1 MQEISMNYPILLHYE
16 IWYKNIKNTH
26 THTHTSNVIVFLTV
40 SFTKIVKHEKIEID
54 TS

>member
-1 MQEISMNYPILLHYE
+1 METNTRENSITLHTY
-16 IWYKNIKNTH
+16 

>member
-1 MQEISMNYPILLHYE
+1 MET
-16 IWYKNIKNTH
+16 NTRENSI
-26 THTHTSNVIVFLTV
+26 TLYIHTHTSNVIVFLTV

>member
-1 MQEISMNYPILLHYE
+1 MKTNVDES
-16 IWYKNIKNTH
+16 NITL
-26 THTHTSNVIVFLTV
+26 HTSNVIVFLTV

>member
-1 MQEISMNYPILLHYE
+1 METNTRENSITLH
-16 IWYKNIKNTH
+16 IH

>member
-1 MQEISMNYPILLHYE
+1 METNARENSITL
-16 IWYKNIKNTH
+16 H

>member
-1 MQEISMNYPILLHYE
+1 MKTNVDESNITLH
-16 IWYKNIKNTH
+16 TR
-26 THTHTSNVIVFLTV
+26 NVIVFLTV